1 MAWQDVQSNLIQQQK
16 KAFICWQAA
25 FHSNWAHIKQSF
37 SYYYSFIG
45 LWCKQWGRTGR
56 GGDETVSHSAIKNL
70 AACSFQP
77 LHWMRSR
84 KEGTTATTE
93 PQNEA
98 GDFTKWRRHRTPKE
112 PKLRKPTELNVFKC
126 SDSVLPRPL
135 KQDTLP
141 VIVRLSTELM
151 QMICSKDL
159 AIDLFIL
166 RI

>member
-1 MAWQDVQSNLIQQQK
+1 MTRRSVQPDPTTK
-16 KAFICWQAA
+16 KGLHLLTGCIPFKLSTYKTKLLLLLQ
-25 FHSNWAHIKQSF
+25 F
-37 SYYYSFIG
+37 G